1 MRAVIYTG
9 GEVDPSL
16 VTFRP
21 SPGDLILAAD
31 SGFRTARLFG
41 VVPDILL
48 GDFDSLGSLP
58 PLPPS
63 AELVRV
69 PAEKDDTDT
78 QLAVSVALSRGADF
92 VMIIGGL
99 GGRPDHSFANL
110 AVLEDLAR
118 RGIPALLDSGRTRAR
133 FLSSGSVALSRETRF
148 RYLSLLP
155 ADRTVRGVT
164 LEGVKYPLSSAVL
177 HRRSAGF
184 SISNEITSPL
194 ATVSVSSGSLWILE
208 TSDG

>member
-9 GEVDPSL
+9 GEVDASL
-16 VTFRP
+16 VAFRP

-41 VVPDILL
+41 AVPDILL

-58 PLPPS
+58 ALPPS
-63 AELVRV
+63 VELLRV
-69 PAEKDDTDT
+69 PSEKDDTDT
-78 QLAVSVALSRGADF
+78 QLAASVALSRGADSILI
-92 VMIIGGL
+92 VGGL
-99 GGRPDHSFANL
+99 GGRLDHSLANL
-110 AVLEDLAR
+110 AVLEDLSR

-133 FLSSGSVALSRETRF
+133 FLLSGSVEIPRESRF

-155 ADRTVRGVT
+155 ADRAVRGVT
-164 LEGVKYPLSSAVL
+164 VEGVKYPLSSAVL
-177 HRRSAGF
+177 RRRCAGF
-184 SISNEITSPL
+184 SVSNEITAPA

-208 TSDG
+208 TSDD